1 MKRVLPAPLVSAALF
16 VLWLVLNGSVSAGHL
31 VLALVL
37 AVAVPILCA
46 PLRPL
51 PVRVRNPLAVLRL
64 IGVVTHDVVASNVEV
79 GVRIVHARRRPPR
92 GAFVRIPLDLQ
103 DANGIAV
110 LALITTIV
118 PGTVWSEL
126 ARDRSAFLLHVFDLV
141 DEAEFIAFFKRR
153 YERPLLD
160 IFE

>member
-1 MKRVLPAPLVSAALF
+1 MKRVLPAPLLSTALF
-16 VLWLVLNGSVSAGHL
+16 VLWLVLNGSVSAGQ
-31 VLALVL
+31 VTLALVL
-37 AVAVPILCA
+37 AIAVPILCA

-51 PVRVRNPLAVLRL
+51 PVRVRRPGAVLRL
-64 IGVVTHDVVASNVEV
+64 MAVVAYDVVVSNLEV
-79 GVRIVHARRRPPR
+79 GASVLHARRRPPR
-92 GAFVRIPLDLQ
+92 GAFVRIPLDLH

-126 ARDRSAFLLHVFDLV
+126 ARDRSMFLLHVFDLV
-141 DEAEFIAFFKRR
+141 NEAEFVTYFKRR
-153 YERPLLD
+153 YELPLIE

>member
-16 VLWLVLNGSVSAGHL
+16 VLWLVLNGSVSPGHL

-37 AVAVPILCA
+37 AIAVPILCA

-51 PVRVRNPLAVLRL
+51 PVRVRRPGAVLRL
-64 IGVVTHDVVASNVEV
+64 MAVVAYDVVVSNLGV
-79 GVRIVHARRRPPR
+79 GLSVLHARRRPPR
-92 GAFVRIPLDLQ
+92 GAFVRIPLELE

-141 DEAEFIAFFKRR
+141 DEVEFVEFFKRR
-153 YERPLLD
+153 YERPLLE

>member
-1 MKRVLPAPLVSAALF
+1 MRRVLPAPLLSAGLF
-16 VLWLVLNGSVSAGHL
+16 VLWLVLNGTVSAGH
-31 VLALVL
+31 VMLAALL
-37 AVAVPILCA
+37 AVTVPILSA

-51 PVRVRNPLAVLRL
+51 PVRVRRPGAVLRL
-64 IGVVTHDVVASNVEV
+64 IGIVAYDVVMSNIEV
-79 GVRIVHARRRPPR
+79 GSRVLHARRRPPH
-92 GAFVRIPLDLQ
+92 GAFVRIPLELH

-126 ARDRSAFLLHVFDLV
+126 ARDRSMFLLHVFDLA
-141 DEAEFIAFFKRR
+141 DEAEFVAYFKRR
-153 YERPLLD
+153 YERPLID